1 MRPATG
7 TGSSATHTGSPR
19 RSFNLLRYFTGASLA
34 ILLAIFVGVSASSAW
49 LVHEAFVSVAKDQAD
64 SIAEDLVILCREE
77 GYPRA
82 AWSTP
87 PPAPLRA
94 AILAEMENFGL
105 SDLHLLALDGTVLQR
120 FALPGA
126 PPFRPWREGFVEA
139 AAGRVALRPTTAAP
153 WYLALLGLSSL
164 AGSEFATPVRE
175 EGRVVAVAAVL
186 REFAPA
192 LGVAQRVVP
201 WLVVLAGLAALVAF
215 VALHLLVRRA
225 DRLIRCQAEEIG
237 RAQSELEQRNA
248 ELSALGRRKDEV
260 LAVCSHDLRSPLLSV
275 HAGCKLLLRET
286 PQDTTAAEILHEN
299 LRSAETVIHLVDSL
313 LDLARIEAG
322 VDAPRLAPVD
332 LAALAQEAAAGARR
346 YAATRGVTVA
356 VEGTSDG
363 PPIVRADRMML
374 LRVVNNLLSNA
385 IKHAPAESVVTLAT
399 RREGAQAALSVIDHG
414 PGLRPEQTVQ
424 LFEPFSALA
433 RDKQTREEGTGLG
446 LSIARQLV
454 ELHGGAISVRSAPG
468 EGATFEVLLPA

>member
-7 TGSSATHTGSPR
+7 SGSSAADVEAPR
-19 RSFNLLRYFTGASLA
+19 LSFNLLRYFTGASLA
-34 ILLAIFVGVSASSAW
+34 ILLAIFGGFSASTAW

-77 GYPRA
+77 GYPHT

-87 PPAPLRA
+87 PPEPLRA
-94 AILAEMENFGL
+94 AILAEMENFSL
-105 SDLHLLALDGTVLQR
+105 SDFRLLALDGTVLQR

-126 PPFRPWREGFVEA
+126 PPFRPWREGFLEA
-139 AAGRVALRPTTAAP
+139 AAGRVALRRVRAAP
-153 WYLALLGLSSL
+153 WPLALFGLGSL

-175 EGRVVAVAAVL
+175 EGRIVAVAAVH

-201 WLVVLAGLAALVAF
+201 WLVVLAGLAALAAF
-215 VALHLLVRRA
+215 AALYLLVRRA
-225 DRLIRCQAEEIG
+225 DRLIRCQAEAIG
-237 RAQSELEQRNA
+237 RAQRELEQRNT
-248 ELSALGRRKDEV
+248 ELLALHRRKDEV

-275 HAGCKLLLRET
+275 HAGCKLLLREA
-286 PQDTTAAEILHEN
+286 PEDGAAAEILHEN

-332 LAALAQEAAAGARR
+332 LAALAQEAAAAARR
-346 YAATRGVTVA
+346 FAATRGITVG
-356 VEGTSDG
+356 VEGCSDG
-363 PPIVRADRMML
+363 PTIVEADRLML

-385 IKHAPAESVVTLAT
+385 IKHAPPGSVVTLAT
-399 RREGAQAALSVIDHG
+399 RREGAQAALSVIDRG
-414 PGLRPEQTVQ
+414 PGIGPEQAEH
-424 LFEPFSALA
+424 LFERFSPLA
-433 RDKQTREEGTGLG
+433 RDKRTREEGTGLG

-454 ELHGGAISVRSAPG
+454 ELHGGTIRVRSVPG
-468 EGATFEVLLPA
+468 EGAVFEVLLPA